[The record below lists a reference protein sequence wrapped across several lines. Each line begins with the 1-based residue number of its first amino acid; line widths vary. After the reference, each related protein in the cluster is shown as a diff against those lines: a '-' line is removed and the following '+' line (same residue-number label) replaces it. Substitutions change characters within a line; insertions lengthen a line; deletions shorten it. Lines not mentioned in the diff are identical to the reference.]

1 MMLILQTR
9 LIAKHRLAPRFC
21 AVAPIITSLCRVN
34 QNLGGVRII
43 HAHDVTN
50 WFHLVPGSVE

>member
-1 MMLILQTR
+1 MLILQTR

-21 AVAPIITSLCRVN
+21 DVALRITSLCRVS
-34 QNLGGVRII
+34 QNRGGVRII
-43 HAHDVTN
+43 HANDVTN